1 VNIVIYRI
9 GLSPTNPVTIRV
21 KESRRTTFKIE
32 KFSKNNLAKKLDF
45 KMYFLNANIAF
56 EILLKRGVED
66 NS

>member
-1 VNIVIYRI
+1 MIYRI